1 MKEKLMF
8 TIIDEEDNEIEYE
21 ILMAFYWSK
30 TKKNYLVYTDN
41 TYNNDSLNIY
51 ASIYYPDDETRL
63 DDVETDEEWLE
74 IQNRLEEIKDGK
86 YENK

>member
-1 MKEKLMF
+1 MKEKLTF
-8 TIIDEEDNEIEYE
+8 SIIDEDDKEIEYE
-21 ILMAFYWSK
+21 IIVAFYWSK
-30 TKKNYLVYTDN
+30 TKKNYLVYTDS
-41 TYNNDSLNIY
+41 TYTNDSLNIY

>member
-41 TYNNDSLNIY
+41 TYNYDSLNIY